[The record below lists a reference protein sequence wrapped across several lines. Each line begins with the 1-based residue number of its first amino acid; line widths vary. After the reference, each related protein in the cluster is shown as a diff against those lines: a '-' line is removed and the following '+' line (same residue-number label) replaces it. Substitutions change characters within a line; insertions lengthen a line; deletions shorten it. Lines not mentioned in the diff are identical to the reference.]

1 MTTPLGQLAQPYLC
15 FPSSACGVQFFRDR
29 PVCSERLRRVARREP
44 GPPCVRQKLGAE
56 ERVQGGRGGCLVRR
70 RRVLGPERIL
80 VRRAE
85 QAVRLRSKV
94 FVGLGRRSLE
104 HLDRLLGLAL
114 REPGL
119 CEQEAGLLG
128 RMGPGK
134 VFHHLGKY
142 AGGERVVLRVER
154 EAPLSDLATGASLRR
169 LCGQE
174 VPREESQR
182 HDERHGEICRRLLVI
197 PDPVG
202 ERLQPVGLSNY
213 RASCRRYR
221 RCHKETVVEV
231 GGGSGGSG
239 GRWSAGTTS
248 PSSRTSTTSQTCL

>member
-1 MTTPLGQLAQPYLC
+1 MTTPLGQLAEPHLC
-15 FPSSACGVQFFRDR
+15 FPSRGCGVQLFCDR
-29 PVCSERLRRVARREP
+29 PVSNERLSRVTRRQP
-44 GPPCVRQKLGAE
+44 GPPGVRKKLGAE
-56 ERVQGGRGGCLVRR
+56 ERVQSGRGGCLVRR

-94 FVGLGRRSLE
+94 FVGLGRRPLE

-119 CEQEAGLLG
+119 CEQDAGLLG
-128 RMGPGK
+128 PMGPGK
-134 VFHHLGKY
+134 VLHHLGKY

-169 LCGQE
+169 L
-174 VPREESQR
+174 
-182 HDERHGEICRRLLVI
+182 VI

-202 ERLQPVGLSNY
+202 ERLQPVGLSNH

-221 RCHKETVVEV
+221 RCHTPSSGGCRGGWKLVEV
-231 GGGSGGSG
+231 GGGWWRSIDVSLHHPPQPPQ
-239 GRWSAGTTS
+239 
-248 PSSRTSTTSQTCL
+248 PSSTCFRSCPWGDSNTRPTV